1 MEHFQL
7 QTTRQFEDDSN
18 KLNKTIEEKTQE
30 NRILS
35 KQMEFLMIQ
44 RESLQ
49 SRLITA
55 HQFIRQVRDVESFDL
70 RFRF

>member
-55 HQFIRQVRDVESFDL
+55 HQFIRQVRDV
-70 RFRF
+70 

>member
-18 KLNKTIEEKTQE
+18 KLNKTIDEKTQE

-35 KQMEFLMIQ
+35 KQLFFL
-44 RESLQ
+44 
-49 SRLITA
+49 
-55 HQFIRQVRDVESFDL
+55 FIKC
-70 RFRF
+70 

>member
-55 HQFIRQVRDVESFDL
+55 HHFIRQVREVESFDL

>member
-18 KLNKTIEEKTQE
+18 KLNKTIDEKTQE

-55 HQFIRQVRDVESFDL
+55 HQFIRQVRDV
-70 RFRF
+70 